1 MSVLLFLSQIYICFI
16 IIRRKSLLI
25 ETMQERVWKAV
36 IFSGGL
42 LSVYTGID
50 KGESIYGLLRLGV
63 YLIAGMAFQQ
73 IRDKDRQR
81 ILSSIPVLGVILS
94 VCSLFHDRMLFRHWI
109 ALPSGRLAGPFEY
122 PNTMALFLLLGVII
136 AEWLWK
142 QGKRIIQFLLITGVI
157 ATGSRTVFVV
167 LCFYLLYCFLR
178 SHGKNKTFM
187 ILIALIGLI
196 IYITV
201 TCGQNLYGFGRFMKI
216 NIHSSTLQGRLLYWE
231 DALRM
236 LIKHPL
242 GLGYMG
248 YFYLQQTVQ
257 AGVYSVRFVHN
268 EWLQW
273 LLDYGMLAGIGLVL
287 YFIRQFKLKKMGDM
301 QKELLSIIAVC
312 SFFDFHLQFTSIV
325 CIVLILIPKG
335 TVMCTG
341 RQLLKWR
348 WIIVFGTVAAT
359 GLFVADTMAQ
369 YFAAQGNYQYA
380 IKCNPL
386 SAQYKQEYLLQSE
399 DLRSAAEYADK
410 LLRDNQYL
418 YTAYLIKSN
427 AAAQEGRVD
436 LFIEN
441 RRQVLKLRKYKVK
454 EYEDYFQILL
464 SWYIKSYTEKNDEVM
479 IQCKRA
485 MKEIPKMIMT
495 VKKQTSV
502 RAYRIQQ
509 KPDLNF
515 NKEYEKII
523 VNL

>member
-242 GLGYMG
+242 VG
-248 YFYLQQTVQ
+248 
-257 AGVYSVRFVHN
+257 
-268 EWLQW
+268 
-273 LLDYGMLAGIGLVL
+273 
-287 YFIRQFKLKKMGDM
+287 
-301 QKELLSIIAVC
+301 
-312 SFFDFHLQFTSIV
+312 
-325 CIVLILIPKG
+325 
-335 TVMCTG
+335 
-341 RQLLKWR
+341 
-348 WIIVFGTVAAT
+348 
-359 GLFVADTMAQ
+359 
-369 YFAAQGNYQYA
+369 
-380 IKCNPL
+380 
-386 SAQYKQEYLLQSE
+386 
-399 DLRSAAEYADK
+399 
-410 LLRDNQYL
+410 
-418 YTAYLIKSN
+418 
-427 AAAQEGRVD
+427 
-436 LFIEN
+436 
-441 RRQVLKLRKYKVK
+441 
-454 EYEDYFQILL
+454 
-464 SWYIKSYTEKNDEVM
+464 
-479 IQCKRA
+479 
-485 MKEIPKMIMT
+485 
-495 VKKQTSV
+495 
-502 RAYRIQQ
+502 
-509 KPDLNF
+509 
-515 NKEYEKII
+515 
-523 VNL
+523 